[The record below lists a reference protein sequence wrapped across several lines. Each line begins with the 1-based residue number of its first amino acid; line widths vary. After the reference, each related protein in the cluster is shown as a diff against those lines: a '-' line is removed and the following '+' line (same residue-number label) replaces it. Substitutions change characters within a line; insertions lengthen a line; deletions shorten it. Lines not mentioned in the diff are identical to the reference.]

1 MEQVEVF
8 DLIRGGGGGGVDCE
22 DGDETSFGVF

>member
-8 DLIRGGGGGGVDCE
+8 DLIRGEGGGVDCE